1 MKMQLASSSWVCIF
15 IVQSIIYIYLKLLS
29 LLLYFNKKL
38 RNHILNKC
46 SLTWNASGG
55 MCLTKCKRMM
65 QDTDRKYATHSQNLC
80 FGL

>member
-1 MKMQLASSSWVCIF
+1 MKMQLVSSSWGCIS
-15 IVQSIIYIYLKLLS
+15 IVQSIIYLKLLS
-29 LLLYFNKKL
+29 LLLHFNKKL

-65 QDTDRKYATHSQNLC
+65 RDIERK
-80 FGL
+80 